1 MKLLF
6 IPAIKLINMM
16 RYAYKFTLISLLF
29 YVPLFVTSSLI
40 VDVAYQSIKAADNK
54 SQGVKIIGHILAI
67 KRHAEYN
74 RDYSIV
80 ATQFRDDEF
89 LARESKNRARV
100 NDALF
105 EMQASELSLLQN
117 PAITEQLAV
126 LSKLA
131 KKQKSGQASQA
142 QDPKNLFED
151 INDYVENLVFL
162 SSLVIEASG
171 LSAETDPQI
180 VGTLGLISGDLF
192 TLNELSGKGRSAS
205 AFAMNFDYPPS
216 MTFDFVDFL
225 FIELDKLKPIVE
237 KTSQVAILEALQAD
251 VQAEHEAMITGIVE
265 IVNYL
270 DFNVLTAAS
279 YDIPPYQVITAFS
292 VYIDAQ
298 YDYMNKILGMVDE
311 KVSLKRDQAE
321 VKMTQTLV
329 AVVVVLLV
337 TFYLYVGFCLSI
349 QDSIKQLV
357 DASNQMSKGDMT
369 LTLTSQSDD
378 EMGDLTNH
386 FNETA
391 ENMRAL
397 VTLVNESADN
407 VFRVANETKERS
419 VKTSETIN
427 NQLEGTSQVAVAVTE
442 MAQTAHGVADYTRQ
456 AQKTVQETRDEAN
469 QGGDIVKVS
478 LQNIEKLCAEIRH
491 TTESINVLAK
501 DSESIAQVVDEIK
514 GIASQTNLLALNA
527 AIEAARAGEQGRGF
541 AVVADEV
548 RSLSQRTHTS
558 TTNIQT
564 IIERFLKRIDE
575 SVEAMNRS
583 ETVAEGTVQE
593 SSMIGIVLDTINEKL
608 ETMVEMNNM
617 IAHSVAQQAEV
628 SEEID
633 RNVNEIRAMGED
645 AVLRA
650 EETAD
655 ATTAMADDANQLKK
669 ALSSFKV

>member
-6 IPAIKLINMM
+6 VPAIKLINMM

-29 YVPLFVTSSLI
+29 YIPLFVTSYLI
-40 VDVAYQSIKAADNK
+40 VDVAYQSIKAAENK
-54 SQGVKIIGHILAI
+54 SQGVEIIEHILVI
-67 KRHAEYN
+67 KQRAEYY
-74 RDYSIV
+74 RDYHIV
-80 ATQFRDDEF
+80 ASQYRDDEF
-89 LARESKNRARV
+89 LARESKLRAGIS
-100 NDALF
+100 DAFF
-105 EMQASELSLLQN
+105 EMQASELSLLDT
-117 PAITEQLAV
+117 PVLVEQIGV
-126 LSKLA
+126 LKKLEKKLA
-131 KKQKSGQASQA
+131 LDRATQA

-151 INDYVENLVFL
+151 NNSYVENLAFL
-162 SSLVIEASG
+162 YSLVVEASG
-171 LSAETDPQI
+171 LSAEVDPQV

-192 TLNELSGKGRSAS
+192 LLSELSGKARSAA
-205 AFAMNFDYPPS
+205 AFSMNFDYPPS
-216 MTFDFVDFL
+216 ATFDFVDLLFL
-225 FIELDKLKPIVE
+225 ELDKLKPIVE
-237 KTSQVAILEALQAD
+237 KTSLAVIPEAKHGD
-251 VQAEHEAMITGIVE
+251 VQNENEAMIAGIAE
-265 IVNYL
+265 IVNFL

-279 YDIPPYQVITAFS
+279 YDIPPYKVIEDLS
-292 VYIDAQ
+292 QYVNAQ
-298 YDYMNKILGMVDE
+298 YDFTNKIVAMVDE
-311 KVSLKRDQAE
+311 KVTLKKDAAQL
-321 VKMTQTLV
+321 KMIQTLV

-337 TFYLYVGFCLSI
+337 TFYLYVGFYLSI

-357 DASNQMSKGDMT
+357 DASDRMAKGDMT
-369 LTLTSQSDD
+369 LSLTSRSDD

-397 VTLVNESADN
+397 VTQVNESADS
-407 VFRVANETKERS
+407 VFRVANETKDRS
-419 VKTSETIN
+419 VKTSESIN
-427 NQLEGTSQVAVAVTE
+427 SQLEGTSQVAVAVTE
-442 MAQTAHGVADYTRQ
+442 MSQTAHGVADYTRQ
-456 AQKTVQETRDEAN
+456 AQKAVQETRDEAN

-478 LQNIEKLCAEIRH
+478 LQNIEKLCSEIRS

-564 IIERFLKRIDE
+564 IIERFLKRIDD

-583 ETVAEGTVQE
+583 ESVAEGTVQE

-633 RNVNEIRAMGED
+633 RNVNDIRTMGES
-645 AVLRA
+645 AVVRA

-655 ATTAMADDANQLKK
+655 ATTAMSKDANQLKES
-669 ALSSFKV
+669 LSSFKV